1 MREKTKTIP
10 IKIMD
15 DAFNTG
21 VVIGKIALKDLNQF
35 KAAAESHRDNYH
47 LFFLQEKGTTSIEI
61 DFHTYTI
68 KPTAVIYI
76 HPNQVHRMLAIKNTT
91 VSVWAVKTETL
102 NREYLALL
110 EDITP
115 TKPLSLKKEAFSIIS
130 ETVSLCIKLSERN
143 HEKLYQSPLKD
154 SCNTLVALVV
164 SQYLAQSKSV
174 DKLSRFEF
182 ITKSFKSLLEANFC
196 TVKKPTDYAQ
206 TLNIS
211 TAYLNECVKKATG
224 YSVSHHIQQRVVLE
238 AKRMLY
244 HSNKS
249 VKEIATQLGYED
261 YAYFSRLFKKITVVT
276 PSAFRS
282 KNHD

>member
-1 MREKTKTIP
+1 MSEKTKTIP
-10 IKIMD
+10 VKTMD

-21 VVIGKIALKDLNQF
+21 VVIGKIALKNLDQF
-35 KAAAESHRDNYH
+35 KAVAESHRDDYH
-47 LFFLQEKGTTSIEI
+47 MFFLQEKGTTSIEI
-61 DFHTYTI
+61 DFHTYTV
-68 KPTAVIYI
+68 KPSYAIYI
-76 HPNQVHRMLAIKNTT
+76 HPNQVHRMLAVKNATI
-91 VSVWAVKTETL
+91 SVWGINTETL
-102 NREYLALL
+102 NREYLTLL

-115 TKPLSLKKEAFSIIS
+115 TRPLYLKKEAFSIIS